1 MRRLHDEILFSP
13 SDIARFVESPFSI
26 WMDRYALDHPG
37 EIDRDAE
44 SDAAALLKRAGR
56 EHERR
61 VLEKFRKQG
70 RQIVVIDDVG
80 SLEDRIAATQA
91 AIEAGAEVIHQAA
104 LRRGS
109 FAGYADF
116 LIRTSDSAPYSYSP
130 LEAKVARR
138 VTVSAIV
145 QVSCYGWMLEP
156 LLGQAVEDLQLALGG
171 DRDERVPFHESRYFF
186 AELLQRFVE
195 TLARFDAT
203 TEPQPEPQRNHAP
216 WASYAAEQ
224 IQKRRSIAA
233 VATLTSS
240 QFARLLACG
249 VETIDELAATESGQ
263 PLDGLPAATLS
274 RLALQAKLQLDSV
287 DEERPLF
294 QATQQNGGLAS
305 LPPVCRGD
313 AILAT
318 HHDPLDRTPREFL
331 WGCCFRVDEQAD
343 PQFVEWW
350 AHNAEEEAAS
360 LSALLD
366 WIEARRQQHPK
377 FHLYHFGGR
386 SLAALRRVS
395 VERFR
400 DERRLHQLID
410 SGLFVDLSRVVRNGV
425 AIGVSD
431 YSPHSL
437 AALACGAGG
446 RPPQKGEEPFV
457 LYDAWRHHPE
467 VGLDS
472 LLAQHREQ
480 LRSLFDLHRWLHQL
494 ADEQKV
500 ERNATVIASIEATR
514 AASQPTRQEAADLG
528 QRLTDSADS
537 SRPFSALLAQ
547 LLQFH
552 AREEKPGWWRFLDQ
566 RAMTEEQ
573 LGDDFDCLAG
583 LRKIRLARDAQ
594 NSRCFRYDFDPTQ
607 QTRVDA
613 GSRCYI
619 NGELELVVDVTA
631 IEAERGAA
639 RIEFPYRTWSR
650 LGQSAPATMTL
661 IPRDLYPND
670 QLTSALLRLSSR
682 YARDSSLPPALEDLL
697 ARRAPRLLDPNLAK
711 GGMAQQE
718 IPTIIGALDRSCL
731 VIQGPPGSGK
741 TTAAAEAIAH
751 LLRNGATVGV
761 LSNSHKAIS
770 NLLSKCVEVG
780 PETLRPLKVG
790 GPSDDPIFKTHR
802 SVRSASSGQVAG
814 MLAHH
819 PLVGG
824 TAWLFSREELTGRL
838 DYLFIDEAGQVPL
851 ANVAAV
857 ASAAKNLVLLG
868 DPVQLPQPTQ
878 GDHPGASGESALGYA
893 LAGAATI
900 DPAQGLFLD
909 RSYRLHP
916 QLCQP
921 ISEAFYEGRL
931 HSAEG
936 CDARRV
942 LVGDRVEGVD
952 REAGIVF
959 VPVPHRGRTQSSPE
973 EAERI
978 QQLIEQL
985 ETCDITEQGSSAT
998 RPLGRDG
1005 ILVVAPYNLQ
1015 VKRLRRQ
1022 LNDSVH
1028 IGTVDKFQG
1037 QEAPVV
1043 IVSLTA
1049 SDAHESPR
1057 GLEFLLDPN
1066 RLNVAISRAR
1076 SLAILVG
1083 SPGLAEPRC
1092 QSLEQ
1097 LLRINLFFRLTADA
1111 AAR

>member
-1 MRRLHDEILFSP
+1 MRRLHNEILFSP
-13 SDIARFVESPFSI
+13 SDLARFVESPFSI

-37 EIDRDAE
+37 ELDRDAE

-56 EHERR
+56 EHELR
-61 VLEKFRKQG
+61 VLERLRAQG
-70 RQIVVIDDVG
+70 REIVIIDDVG
-80 SLEDRIAATQA
+80 SLEDRLAATKA

-104 LRRGS
+104 LRRGNV
-109 FAGYADF
+109 AGYADF
-116 LIRTSDSAPYSYSP
+116 LIRSSDSAPFRYTP

-138 VTVSAIV
+138 ITVSAIV

-156 LLGQAVEDLQLALGG
+156 LLGQTVEDLQLALGG
-171 DRDERVPFHESRYFF
+171 DRDEMVPFHETRYFF

-195 TLARFDAT
+195 TMERFDAA

-224 IQKRRSIAA
+224 IQERRSIAA
-233 VATLTSS
+233 VATLTPS

-249 VETIDELAATESGQ
+249 VETIDELAAVEPGKI
-263 PLDGLPAATLS
+263 LEGVPAATLS
-274 RLALQAKLQLDSV
+274 RLALQAKLQIDSAN
-287 DEERPLF
+287 EERPLF
-294 QATQQNGGLAS
+294 EATQQNGGLAS
-305 LPPVCRGD
+305 LPAACRGD

-318 HHDPLDRTPREFL
+318 HHDPLDRTPRDFL
-331 WGCCFRVDEQAD
+331 WGCCFQIDGQTD

-350 AHNAEEEAAS
+350 AHDADEESAA

-366 WIEARRQQHPK
+366 WVEERRQRHPE

-386 SLAALRRVS
+386 SIAALRRVA
-395 VERFR
+395 VDRFR

-410 SGLFVDLSRVVRNGV
+410 SGLFVDLSRIVRNGV
-425 AIGVSD
+425 AIGVSE
-431 YSPHSL
+431 YTPHNL
-437 AALACGAGG
+437 AALFREAHQQ
-446 RPPQKGEEPFV
+446 PPHVDEEPFV
-457 LYDAWRHHPE
+457 LYDAWRHQPE
-467 VGLDS
+467 SGLDA

-480 LRSLFDLHRWLHQL
+480 LRSLLELHQWLQQL
-494 ADEQKV
+494 ADERKV
-500 ERNATVIASIEATR
+500 ERNATVIASIEATQT
-514 AASQPTRQEAADLG
+514 AGQSTRQQAADLG
-528 QRLTDSADS
+528 QQLTDRADS

-547 LLQFH
+547 LLHFH

-583 LRKIRLARDAQ
+583 LRKVRLARDAQ
-594 NSRCFRYDFDPTQ
+594 NNRCFRYDFDPTQ

-619 NGELELVVDVTA
+619 HGDLELVVDVTA

-650 LGQSAPATMTL
+650 LGQTAPATMTL

-682 YARDSSLPPALEDLL
+682 YARDNSLPPALEDLL
-697 ARRAPRLLDPNLAK
+697 ARRAPRLLDPSLVE
-711 GGMAQQE
+711 GGLAQQE
-718 IPTIIGALDRSCL
+718 IPAIIGALDRSCL

-741 TTAAAEAIAH
+741 TTAAAQAIVH
-751 LLRNGATVGV
+751 LLNNGATVGV

-770 NLLSKCVEVG
+770 NLISKCVEVG

-790 GPSDDPIFKTHR
+790 GPKDDPIFKAHR
-802 SVRSASSGQVAG
+802 SVRPASSGQVAG
-814 MLAHH
+814 LLAHH

-824 TAWLFSREELTGRL
+824 TAWLFSREELAGRL

-900 DPAQGLFLD
+900 DPAHGLFLD

-916 QLCQP
+916 QLCLP

-931 HSAEG
+931 QSAEG

-978 QQLIEQL
+978 QQLVEQL
-985 ETCDITEQGSSAT
+985 ETCEITEHGSTTT
-998 RPLGRDG
+998 RPLGREG

-1022 LNDSVH
+1022 LDDSVR
-1028 IGTVDKFQG
+1028 IGSGDKFQG

-1066 RLNVAISRAR
+1066 RLNVALSRAR

-1083 SPGLAEPRC
+1083 APGLAEPRC
-1092 QSLEQ
+1092 RSLEQ

-1111 AAR
+1111 AAP